1 MDRSGDA
8 VAQRIR
14 AGVFPAFQPWPFL
27 WKAQFRNFIRD
38 YSENPA
44 TLESM
49 TDSLSDD
56 AILGLLKT
64 EEDRLPGSVIEE
76 AVRRGVRLESA
87 LTRWIDDPAL
97 WDAPPPDCWAPLHAT
112 FVLARMGAGTSEA
125 VLRGIRAANACR
137 ADELIDYAG
146 DLLAVGGPPAL
157 ERLRGLAGEPKETP
171 ELRGQA
177 LEALARIGLAH
188 PGVRDEVG
196 DFLRRTAE
204 AAREPELVRMTAAAA
219 YLEFA
224 RPEDRDLL
232 RRWIKEDLLGEE
244 PVRLALS
251 GSLPPYFGRAPDWM
265 EFYSPQAIEERYH
278 PGEELEDPDSQEILD
293 PDEIVKPDPALEVL
307 SRLDEPALPGL
318 PHVNLTRKIGRND
331 PCTCGSGL
339 KYKK

>member
-1 MDRSGDA
+1 MNDD
-8 VAQRIR
+8 
-14 AGVFPAFQPWPFL
+14 L
-27 WKAQFRNFIRD
+27 
-38 YSENPA
+38 
-44 TLESM
+44 T
-49 TDSLSDD
+49 DD

-64 EEDRLPGSVIEE
+64 EEDRLPESVIEE
-76 AVRRGVRLESA
+76 AARRGARLESA
-87 LTRWIDDPAL
+87 LTRLIDDAAL
-97 WDAPPPDCWAPLHAT
+97 WHAPPPDCWAPLHAT
-112 FVLARMGAGTSEA
+112 FALARMGAGTSEA

-157 ERLRGLAGEPKETP
+157 ERLRGLAEESREAP

-188 PGVRDEVG
+188 PAVRNEVRDL
-196 DFLRRTAE
+196 LRRSAE

-219 YLEFA
+219 YLEFV

-232 RRWIKEDLLGEE
+232 RRWVEEDLLGEE

-251 GSLPPYFGRAPDWM
+251 GSLPPYFGRAPEWM
-265 EFYSPQAIEERYH
+265 EFYSPQAIEERER
-278 PGEELEDPDSQEILD
+278 GGDEEDPDGRAIID

-318 PHVNLTRKIGRND
+318 PHVNPTRKIGRND

-339 KYKK
+339 KYKKCCMT